1 LRLRLWLRGPVGL
14 ESEGYVDF
22 LETNN
27 QTVRRYGHRYSWRET
42 EPFILWVIEEQTMEG
57 TIHVIWN
64 WIVAIDL
71 FGAGLSAGAFIIS
84 ATAYFLGR
92 ERYETITRIGAYI
105 APFPVIIGILALI
118 YDLERPHLF
127 WKLFLTFQPNSVMSL
142 GSWLLLFFSLFSIAH
157 LYLWLPERFDY
168 LKIIPAI
175 QSNKFLSRFKG
186 NNLTKIR
193 GLVAG
198 FGIPISI
205 GVGIYTGVLLGAL
218 NARPFWNNP
227 MLPMLFLI
235 SAMMTGSAAICFVG
249 CFIKGF
255 RGMTRENINT
265 NKFMIHS
272 IDFTLMVFSMI
283 AVFLFILG
291 LYVSPRSSVAA
302 VHLIMGGEFTLLFWI
317 LVVGVGILL
326 PLAFEVYE
334 LIPHYIGQAELRE
347 HNPWIS
353 GIITTSV
360 LIGGFAMRYIVIYA
374 GQMAQVISS

>member
-1 LRLRLWLRGPVGL
+1 
-14 ESEGYVDF
+14 
-22 LETNN
+22 
-27 QTVRRYGHRYSWRET
+27 
-42 EPFILWVIEEQTMEG
+42 MEG
-57 TIHVIWN
+57 TIHEIWN

-71 FGAGLSAGAFIIS
+71 FAAGLSAGAFIIS

-92 ERYETITRIGAYI
+92 ERYENITKIGAYI

-142 GSWLLLFFSLFSIAH
+142 GALFFFSIFGFAH
-157 LYLWLPERFDY
+157 LYLWLPEKYDY
-168 LKIIPAI
+168 LKIMPFVK
-175 QSNKFLSRFKG
+175 SNRFLSRFHG
-186 NNLTKIR
+186 DNLTKVR

-218 NARPFWNNP
+218 TARPFWNNP

-255 RGMTRENINT
+255 RGMSRENINT

-272 IDFTLMVFSMI
+272 GLFHHRCLSFYLRPLCFTSKFC
-283 AVFLFILG
+283 
-291 LYVSPRSSVAA
+291 SS
-302 VHLIMGGEFTLLFWI
+302 G
-317 LVVGVGILL
+317 
-326 PLAFEVYE
+326 PLD
-334 LIPHYIGQAELRE
+334 HGR
-347 HNPWIS
+347 
-353 GIITTSV
+353 
-360 LIGGFAMRYIVIYA
+360 
-374 GQMAQVISS
+374 

>member
-1 LRLRLWLRGPVGL
+1 
-14 ESEGYVDF
+14 
-22 LETNN
+22 
-27 QTVRRYGHRYSWRET
+27 
-42 EPFILWVIEEQTMEG
+42 MEG
-57 TIHVIWN
+57 TIQEIWN
-64 WIVAIDL
+64 WIVAVDL
-71 FGAGLSAGAFIIS
+71 FAAGLSAGAFIIS

-92 ERYETITRIGAYI
+92 ERYENITKIGAYI
-105 APFPVIIGILALI
+105 APFPVIVGIIALI

-142 GSWLLLFFSLFSIAH
+142 GSWLLFFFSLFSVAH
-157 LYLWLPERFDY
+157 LYLWLPEKYDY
-168 LKIIPAI
+168 LKMIPMI
-175 QSNKFLSRFKG
+175 KSNQFLGRFRG
-186 NNLTKIR
+186 DNLTKVR

-255 RGMTRENINT
+255 RGMTRENVNT

-334 LIPHYIGQAELRE
+334 LIPHYIVQTELRE

-374 GQMAQVISS
+374 GQMAQIITS

>member
-1 LRLRLWLRGPVGL
+1 
-14 ESEGYVDF
+14 
-22 LETNN
+22 
-27 QTVRRYGHRYSWRET
+27 
-42 EPFILWVIEEQTMEG
+42 MEG
-57 TIHVIWN
+57 TILVIWD

-71 FGAGLSAGAFIIS
+71 FAAGLSAGAFIIS

-92 ERYETITRIGAYI
+92 EKYENITRIGAYI

-142 GSWLLLFFSLFSIAH
+142 GAWLLLFFSLFSLAH
-157 LYLWLPERFDY
+157 FYLWLPEKFDY
-168 LKIIPAI
+168 LKIIPVVK
-175 QSNKFLSRFKG
+175 SNRFLGRFRG
-186 NNLTKIR
+186 DNLTKVR

-218 NARPFWNNP
+218 TARPFWNNP

-255 RGMTRENINT
+255 RGMSRENINT

-272 IDFTLMVFSMI
+272 IDFTLMVFSII

-317 LVVGVGILL
+317 VVVGIGILL
-326 PLAFEVYE
+326 PLSLEVYE
-334 LIPHYIGQAELRE
+334 LIPHYIVHVELKE

-360 LIGGFAMRYIVIYA
+360 LIGGFTMRYIVVYA
-374 GQMAQVISS
+374 GQMAQIISS

>member
-1 LRLRLWLRGPVGL
+1 
-14 ESEGYVDF
+14 
-22 LETNN
+22 
-27 QTVRRYGHRYSWRET
+27 
-42 EPFILWVIEEQTMEG
+42 MEG
-57 TIHVIWN
+57 TIHIHWN
-64 WIVAIDL
+64 GIVAIDL

-84 ATAYFLGR
+84 ATAYFLGKD
-92 ERYETITRIGAYI
+92 RYENITRIGAYI
-105 APFPVIIGILALI
+105 APFPVLIGVLALI
-118 YDLERPHLF
+118 FDLERPQLF

-142 GSWLLLFFSLFSIAH
+142 GAWLLLFFSIFSFAH

-168 LKIIPAI
+168 LGLFPALK
-175 QSNKFLSRFKG
+175 SNRLLSRFNG
-186 NNLTKIR
+186 DNLTKIR

-218 NARPFWNNP
+218 TARPFWNNP

-235 SAMMTGSAAICFVG
+235 SAMMTGSASICFVG

-255 RGMTRENINT
+255 RGMTRENIAT

-272 IDFTLMVFSMI
+272 IDFTLMIFSI
-283 AVFLFILG
+283 IGVFLFILG
-291 LYVSPRSSVAA
+291 LYVSPRSSVEA

-326 PLAFEVYE
+326 PLALEVYE
-334 LIPHYIGQAELRE
+334 LIPHYIWQMELRE

-360 LIGGFAMRYIVIYA
+360 LIGGFPMGYVMFYH
-374 GQMAQVISS
+374 G

>member
-1 LRLRLWLRGPVGL
+1 
-14 ESEGYVDF
+14 
-22 LETNN
+22 
-27 QTVRRYGHRYSWRET
+27 
-42 EPFILWVIEEQTMEG
+42 MEG
-57 TIHVIWN
+57 MILIHWN
-64 WIVAIDL
+64 WIVAIYL
-71 FGAGLSAGAFIIS
+71 FVAGVSAGAFIIS

-92 ERYETITRIGAYI
+92 ERYENITRIGAYI
-105 APFPVIIGILALI
+105 APFPVIVGILALI

-142 GSWLLLFFSLFSIAH
+142 GAWLLLFFSIFSVAH
-157 LYLWLPERFDY
+157 FYLWLPEKYDF
-168 LKIIPAI
+168 LKVILAVK
-175 QSNKFLSRFKG
+175 SNRFLSLYRG
-186 NNLTKIR
+186 DNLTKIR

-218 NARPFWNNP
+218 TARPFWNNP

-235 SAMMTGSAAICFVG
+235 SSMKTGSASICFVG

-255 RGMTRENINT
+255 RGMTRDQINT
-265 NKFMIHS
+265 NKFMINS
-272 IDFTLMVFSMI
+272 IDFTLMVFFII

-302 VHLIMGGEFTLLFWI
+302 VHLIMGGEFTFLFWT

-326 PLAFEVYE
+326 PLALGVYE
-334 LIPHYIGQAELRE
+334 LIPHYIEQVELRE

-360 LIGGFAMRYIVIYA
+360 LIGGFVMRYVVIYA
-374 GQMAQVISS
+374 GQMAQIIS

>member
-1 LRLRLWLRGPVGL
+1 
-14 ESEGYVDF
+14 
-22 LETNN
+22 
-27 QTVRRYGHRYSWRET
+27 
-42 EPFILWVIEEQTMEG
+42 MEG
-57 TIHVIWN
+57 QVRIIWN
-64 WIVAIDL
+64 WLVAVDL

-105 APFPVIIGILALI
+105 APFPVMIGIIALI

-142 GSWLLLFFSLFSIAH
+142 GSWLLLAFSVFSTSH
-157 LYLWLPERFDY
+157 LLLWLPERWDI
-168 LKIIPAI
+168 LKIVPRV
-175 QSNKFLSRFKG
+175 QSNRLLSRFQG
-186 NNLTKIR
+186 DNLTITR
-193 GLVAG
+193 GLIAG

-218 NARPFWNNP
+218 TARPFWNNP

-255 RGMTRENINT
+255 RGMSREGINT

-272 IDFTLMVFSMI
+272 IDFTLMVFSII

-302 VHLIMGGEFTLLFWI
+302 VHLIMGGEFTFLFWTV
-317 LVVGVGILL
+317 VVGVGILL
-326 PLAFEVYE
+326 PLVLEVYE
-334 LIPHYIGQAELRE
+334 LIPHYIKHTELRE

-353 GIITTSV
+353 GVITTSV
-360 LIGGFAMRYIVIYA
+360 LVGGFTMRYIVLYA
-374 GQMAQVISS
+374 GQMARVITQ

>member
-1 LRLRLWLRGPVGL
+1 
-14 ESEGYVDF
+14 
-22 LETNN
+22 
-27 QTVRRYGHRYSWRET
+27 
-42 EPFILWVIEEQTMEG
+42 MEG
-57 TIHVIWN
+57 MIQIHWN

-71 FGAGLSAGAFIIS
+71 FAAGLSAGAFIIS
-84 ATAYFLGR
+84 ATAYFIGR

-105 APFPVIIGILALI
+105 APFPVLVGIIALI
-118 YDLERPHLF
+118 YDLERPYLF

-142 GSWLLLFFSLFSIAH
+142 GSWLLLFFSIFSVAH
-157 LYLWLPERFDY
+157 LYLWLPEKYDY
-168 LKIIPAI
+168 LKVVSAI
-175 QSNKFLSRFKG
+175 KSNRFLTLFRG
-186 NNLTKIR
+186 DNLTKIR

-218 NARPFWNNP
+218 TARPFWNNP

-235 SAMMTGSAAICFVG
+235 SAMMTGSASICFVG
-249 CFIKGF
+249 CFIRGF
-255 RGMTRENINT
+255 RGMSREAINT

-283 AVFLFILG
+283 AVFLFVLG

-302 VHLIMGGEFTLLFWI
+302 VHLIMGGEFTLLFWS

-326 PLAFEVYE
+326 PLALEVYE
-334 LIPHYIGQAELRE
+334 LIPHYIWQVELRE

-353 GIITTSV
+353 GVITTSV
-360 LIGGFAMRYIVIYA
+360 LIGGFAMRYIMIYA
-374 GQMAQVISS
+374 GQMAQIIS

>member
-1 LRLRLWLRGPVGL
+1 
-14 ESEGYVDF
+14 
-22 LETNN
+22 
-27 QTVRRYGHRYSWRET
+27 
-42 EPFILWVIEEQTMEG
+42 MEG
-57 TIHVIWN
+57 TVHIIWN
-64 WIVAIDL
+64 WIVAVDL

-105 APFPVIIGILALI
+105 APFPVILGILALI

-127 WKLFLTFQPNSVMSL
+127 WRLFLTFQPNSVMSF
-142 GSWLLLFFSLFSIAH
+142 GSWLLLFFSVFSMSH
-157 LYLWLPERFDY
+157 LILWLPEKYDY
-168 LKIIPAI
+168 FKIIPAI
-175 QSNKFLSRFKG
+175 KANRILSRLRG
-186 NNLTKIR
+186 DNLTVLR

-218 NARPFWNNP
+218 TARPFWNNP

-255 RGMTRENINT
+255 RGMSRENVNT

-272 IDFTLMVFSMI
+272 IDFTLIVFSII

-302 VHLIMGGEFTLLFWI
+302 VHLIMGGEFTLLFWT
-317 LVVGVGILL
+317 LVVGVGILV
-326 PLAFEVYE
+326 PLALEVYE
-334 LIPHYIGQAELRE
+334 LIPHYIKQVELRE

-360 LIGGFAMRYIVIYA
+360 LIGGFTMRYIVIYA
-374 GQMAQVISS
+374 GQIARIITS

>member
-1 LRLRLWLRGPVGL
+1 MRKSSFVGIK
-14 ESEGYVDF
+14 E
-22 LETNN
+22 
-27 QTVRRYGHRYSWRET
+27 
-42 EPFILWVIEEQTMEG
+42 IIMEG
-57 TIHVIWN
+57 QVSVIWN
-64 WIVAIDL
+64 WIVAVDL

-92 ERYETITRIGAYI
+92 QRYETITRIGAYI
-105 APFPVIIGILALI
+105 APFPVLVGIVALI

-142 GSWLLLFFSLFSIAH
+142 GSWLLLFFSIFSFAH
-157 LYLWLPERFDY
+157 FYLWLPERFDY
-168 LKIIPAI
+168 LKI
-175 QSNKFLSRFKG
+175 LSVIKSSRILNLLRG
-186 NNLTKIR
+186 DNLTKTR

-218 NARPFWNNP
+218 TARPFWNNP

-255 RGMTRENINT
+255 RGMSRENINT

-302 VHLIMGGEFTLLFWI
+302 VHLIMGGKYTFLFWFFVVGIGI
-317 LVVGVGILL
+317 LV
-326 PLAFEVYE
+326 PLVLEVYE
-334 LIPHYIGQAELRE
+334 LIPHYIWRVELRE

-353 GIITTSV
+353 GMITTSV
-360 LIGGFAMRYIVIYA
+360 LIGGFAMRYVVIYA
-374 GQMAQVISS
+374 GQMAQIVTG

>member
-1 LRLRLWLRGPVGL
+1 V
-14 ESEGYVDF
+14 SVKA
-22 LETNN
+22 
-27 QTVRRYGHRYSWRET
+27 
-42 EPFILWVIEEQTMEG
+42 IEELNMEG
-57 TIHVIWN
+57 MIVIHWN
-64 WIVAIDL
+64 WIVAIYL
-71 FGAGLSAGAFIIS
+71 FVAGVSAGAFIIS

-142 GSWLLLFFSLFSIAH
+142 GAWLLLFFSIFSIMH
-157 LYLWLPERFDY
+157 FYLWLPEKYDY
-168 LKIIPAI
+168 LKVIPAVK
-175 QSNKFLSRFKG
+175 SNRFLSLYRG
-186 NNLTKIR
+186 DNLTKIR

-218 NARPFWNNP
+218 TARPFWNNP

-235 SAMMTGSAAICFVG
+235 SSMKTGSASICFVG

-255 RGMTRENINT
+255 RGMTRDQINT
-265 NKFMIHS
+265 NKFMINS
-272 IDFTLMVFSMI
+272 IDFTLMVFFII

-302 VHLIMGGEFTLLFWI
+302 VNLIMGGEFTFLFWT

-326 PLAFEVYE
+326 PLALGVYE
-334 LIPHYIGQAELRE
+334 LIPHYIEQVELRE

-360 LIGGFAMRYIVIYA
+360 LIGGFVMRYVVIYA

>member
-1 LRLRLWLRGPVGL
+1 
-14 ESEGYVDF
+14 
-22 LETNN
+22 
-27 QTVRRYGHRYSWRET
+27 
-42 EPFILWVIEEQTMEG
+42 MEG
-57 TIHVIWN
+57 MIHIHWN

-71 FGAGLSAGAFIIS
+71 FAAGLSAGAVIIS

-92 ERYETITRIGAYI
+92 ERYENITKIGAYI
-105 APFPVIIGILALI
+105 APFPIIIGILALI

-127 WKLFLTFQPNSVMSL
+127 WKLFLTFQPNPAMSL
-142 GSWLLLFFSLFSIAH
+142 GSWLLLFFSLFSVAH

-168 LKIIPAI
+168 LKIIPVI
-175 QSNKFLSRFKG
+175 RSNKFLSRFQG
-186 NNLTKIR
+186 DNLTKMR

-272 IDFTLMVFSMI
+272 IDFTLMAFSMI
-283 AVFLFILG
+283 AVFLSILG

-302 VHLIMGGEFTLLFWI
+302 VHLIMGGGFTLLFWI
-317 LVVGVGILL
+317 LVVGVGFLL

-334 LIPHYIGQAELRE
+334 LIPHYIVQTELRD

-374 GQMAQVISS
+374 GQIAQVISS

>member
-1 LRLRLWLRGPVGL
+1 
-14 ESEGYVDF
+14 
-22 LETNN
+22 
-27 QTVRRYGHRYSWRET
+27 
-42 EPFILWVIEEQTMEG
+42 
-57 TIHVIWN
+57 
-64 WIVAIDL
+64 
-71 FGAGLSAGAFIIS
+71 
-84 ATAYFLGR
+84 
-92 ERYETITRIGAYI
+92 
-105 APFPVIIGILALI
+105 VIIGIIALI

-142 GSWLLLFFSLFSIAH
+142 GAWLLLFFSIFSFAH
-157 LYLWLPERFDY
+157 LYLWFPEKYDY
-168 LKIIPAI
+168 LKMIPRI
-175 QSNKFLSRFKG
+175 KSNKFLGRFRG
-186 NNLTKIR
+186 DNLTKIR

-198 FGIPISI
+198 FGIPVSI

-255 RGMTRENINT
+255 RGMTRENVNT

-302 VHLIMGGEFTLLFWI
+302 VHLIMGGEFTFLFWS

-326 PLAFEVYE
+326 PLALEVYE
-334 LIPHYIGQAELRE
+334 LIPHYIVQTELRE

-360 LIGGFAMRYIVIYA
+360 LIGGFAMRYVVIYA
-374 GQMAQVISS
+374 GQVAQVITS

>member
-1 LRLRLWLRGPVGL
+1 
-14 ESEGYVDF
+14 
-22 LETNN
+22 
-27 QTVRRYGHRYSWRET
+27 
-42 EPFILWVIEEQTMEG
+42 MEG
-57 TIHVIWN
+57 QIRVIWN
-64 WIVAIDL
+64 WIVAVDL
-71 FGAGLSAGAFIIS
+71 FGAGLSAGTFIIS
-84 ATAYFLGR
+84 ATAYFLGKG
-92 ERYETITRIGAYI
+92 RYDTLTRIGAYI
-105 APFPVIIGILALI
+105 APFPAIVGILCLI

-127 WKLFLTFQPNSVMSL
+127 WRLFLTFQPNSVMSF
-142 GSWLLLFFSLFSIAH
+142 GSWLLLFFSIFSLMH

-175 QSNKFLSRFKG
+175 RSNRFLSGFRG
-186 NNLTKIR
+186 DNLANIR

-218 NARPFWNNP
+218 TARPFWNNP

-249 CFIKGF
+249 CFVKGF
-255 RGMTRENINT
+255 RGMSRENINT

-272 IDFTLMVFSMI
+272 IDFTLMVFSII

-302 VHLIMGGEFTLLFWI
+302 VHLIMGGEFTFLFWF
-317 LVVGVGILL
+317 LVVGIGIFV
-326 PLAFEVYE
+326 PLCLEVYE
-334 LIPHYIGQAELRE
+334 LIPHYIQQVELRE

-360 LIGGFAMRYIVIYA
+360 LIGGFAMRYIVVYA
-374 GQMAQVISS
+374 GQMARII

>member
-1 LRLRLWLRGPVGL
+1 
-14 ESEGYVDF
+14 
-22 LETNN
+22 
-27 QTVRRYGHRYSWRET
+27 
-42 EPFILWVIEEQTMEG
+42 MEG
-57 TIHVIWN
+57 MIHPIWG
-64 WIVAIDL
+64 WIVAVDL
-71 FGAGLSAGAFIIS
+71 FAAGLSAGAFIIS

-92 ERYETITRIGAYI
+92 EKYETITRIGAYI
-105 APFPVIIGILALI
+105 APFPVLIGILALI
-118 YDLERPHLF
+118 YDLERPLLF

-142 GSWLLLFFSLFSIAH
+142 GAWLLLFFSIFSFAH

-168 LKIIPAI
+168 LGLFPALK
-175 QSNKFLSRFKG
+175 SNRLLSRFNG
-186 NNLTKIR
+186 DNLTKIR

-218 NARPFWNNP
+218 TARPFWNNP

-249 CFIKGF
+249 CFIIGF
-255 RGMTRENINT
+255 RGMTRENVNT

-272 IDFTLMVFSMI
+272 VDFTLMVFSII
-283 AVFLFILG
+283 AIFLFILG

-302 VHLIMGGEFTLLFWI
+302 VHVIMGGEFTLLFWI
-317 LVVGVGILL
+317 LVVGVGVIL
-326 PLAFEVYE
+326 PLCLEVYE
-334 LIPHYIGQAELRE
+334 LIPHYIVHVELRE

-360 LIGGFAMRYIVIYA
+360 LVGGFSMRYVVIYA
-374 GQMAQVISS
+374 GQLAQIISY

>member
-1 LRLRLWLRGPVGL
+1 
-14 ESEGYVDF
+14 
-22 LETNN
+22 
-27 QTVRRYGHRYSWRET
+27 
-42 EPFILWVIEEQTMEG
+42 MEG
-57 TIHVIWN
+57 TIHEIWN
-64 WIVAIDL
+64 WIVAVDL
-71 FGAGLSAGAFIIS
+71 FAAGLSAGAFIIS

-92 ERYETITRIGAYI
+92 ERYENITKIGAYI

-142 GSWLLLFFSLFSIAH
+142 GSWLLLFFSLFSVAH

-175 QSNKFLSRFKG
+175 RSSKSLSRFQG
-186 NNLTKIR
+186 DNLAKMR

-255 RGMTRENINT
+255 RGMTRENVNT

-334 LIPHYIGQAELRE
+334 LIPHYIVQTELRE

-374 GQMAQVISS
+374 GQVAQIITS

>member
-1 LRLRLWLRGPVGL
+1 VKELL
-14 ESEGYVDF
+14 
-22 LETNN
+22 
-27 QTVRRYGHRYSWRET
+27 
-42 EPFILWVIEEQTMEG
+42 MEG

-64 WIVAIDL
+64 WIVAVDL

-92 ERYETITRIGAYI
+92 ERYENITRIGAYI
-105 APFPVIIGILALI
+105 APFPVIVGILALI

-127 WKLFLTFQPNSVMSL
+127 WRLFLTFQPNSVMSL
-142 GSWLLLFFSLFSIAH
+142 GSWLLLLFSFFSLMHF
-157 LYLWLPERFDY
+157 YLWLPEKYDY
-168 LKIIPAI
+168 LKLIPAI
-175 QSNKFLSRFKG
+175 KANRMLSRFHG
-186 NNLTKIR
+186 DNLTILR

-198 FGIPISI
+198 FGIPLSI

-218 NARPFWNNP
+218 TARPFWNNP

-255 RGMTRENINT
+255 RGMSREDVST

-272 IDFTLMVFSMI
+272 IDFTLMVFSII

-302 VHLIMGGEFTLLFWI
+302 VHLIMGGEFTFLFWF
-317 LVVGVGILL
+317 LVVGIGILV
-326 PLAFEVYE
+326 PLSLEVYE
-334 LIPHYIGQAELRE
+334 LIPHYIQQAELRE

-360 LIGGFAMRYIVIYA
+360 LIGGFAMRYIVVYA
-374 GQMAQVISS
+374 GQMARIITS